1 MGSTLIFG
9 VNLVQKESNMDENN
23 MNGFGNTDED
33 EDFGGT
39 TVLTSPGVN
48 AFSNAQTAA
57 QNVNPGQPEQQGQY
71 GGFGQLQQAGQQNQ
85 YSGFGQFQQAGQ
97 PEQQNQYGGFGQF
110 QQAGQPG
117 QQNQYGG
124 FGQFQQAGQPDQQN
138 QYGGFNQFQQ
148 AGQPDQQNQYGGFN
162 QFQQA
167 GQPGQ
172 YGGFAQQP
180 YGQPGQPFGV
190 PQGSDMQP
198 GKKLNKKLIA
208 VIGGIVAIAIVVVIV
223 LIILLSGGNGQKSAS
238 SVGDELA
245 KAYEK
250 GDVKAMIEL
259 MNDDYYEL
267 YNKTWGD
274 NYVEDQFND
283 EVQDMKDAVGNVKS
297 IKIEDRSEDKYEKD
311 DIEEVNKTFDMLD
324 VDIKVDECREIDM
337 DVKIKGS
344 ESDAD
349 GEIEYTVIKSGSKWY
364 LVDYDLYVY

>member
-48 AFSNAQTAA
+48 AFSNAQTGA

-71 GGFGQLQQAGQQNQ
+71 GGFGQFQQAGQQNQ
-85 YSGFGQFQQAGQ
+85 YS
-97 PEQQNQYGGFGQF
+97 
-110 QQAGQPG
+110 
-117 QQNQYGG
+117 G

-148 AGQPDQQNQYGGFN
+148 AGQ
-162 QFQQA
+162 
-167 GQPGQ
+167 

-180 YGQPGQPFGV
+180 YGQQGQPFGV

-198 GKKLNKKLIA
+198 GKKLNKKFIA

-238 SVGDELA
+238 NIGDELA

-311 DIEEVNKTFDMLD
+311 EIEEVNKTFDMLD

>member
-1 MGSTLIFG
+1 
-9 VNLVQKESNMDENN
+9 
-23 MNGFGNTDED
+23 
-33 EDFGGT
+33 
-39 TVLTSPGVN
+39 
-48 AFSNAQTAA
+48 
-57 QNVNPGQPEQQGQY
+57 
-71 GGFGQLQQAGQQNQ
+71 
-85 YSGFGQFQQAGQ
+85 
-97 PEQQNQYGGFGQF
+97 
-110 QQAGQPG
+110 
-117 QQNQYGG
+117 
-124 FGQFQQAGQPDQQN
+124 
-138 QYGGFNQFQQ
+138 
-148 AGQPDQQNQYGGFN
+148 
-162 QFQQA
+162 
-167 GQPGQ
+167 
-172 YGGFAQQP
+172 
-180 YGQPGQPFGV
+180 
-190 PQGSDMQP
+190 MQP
-198 GKKLNKKLIA
+198 GKKLNKKFIA
-208 VIGGIVAIAIVVVIV
+208 VIGGIVAVAIVVVIV
-223 LIILLSGGNGQKSAS
+223 LIILLSGGNGHKSAS
-238 SVGDELA
+238 NVGDELA

-311 DIEEVNKTFDMLD
+311 EIEEVNKTFDMLD

>member
-48 AFSNAQTAA
+48 AFSNAQTGA
-57 QNVNPGQPEQQGQY
+57 QNVNPSQPEQQGQY
-71 GGFGQLQQAGQQNQ
+71 GGFGQFQQAGQQNQ
-85 YSGFGQFQQAGQ
+85 YS
-97 PEQQNQYGGFGQF
+97 
-110 QQAGQPG
+110 
-117 QQNQYGG
+117 G

-162 QFQQA
+162 QFQQ
-167 GQPGQ
+167 PGQ

-180 YGQPGQPFGV
+180 YGQQGQPFGV

-198 GKKLNKKLIA
+198 GKKLNKKFIA

-223 LIILLSGGNGQKSAS
+223 LIILLSGGNGHKSAS
-238 SVGDELA
+238 NVGDELA

-311 DIEEVNKTFDMLD
+311 EIEEVNKTFDMLD

>member
-48 AFSNAQTAA
+48 AFSNAQTGA

-71 GGFGQLQQAGQQNQ
+71 GGFGQFQQAGQQNQ

-180 YGQPGQPFGV
+180 YGQPFGV

-311 DIEEVNKTFDMLD
+311 EIEEVNKTFDMLD